1 MDDLPPEVRCTIVG
15 PCLGRATLVCREWLE
30 FVREFTRMHGVVLKS
45 TAVLRQFKRR
55 YRIPVSFRIS
65 LADATTYSIEMQ
77 LEPSPAIKE
86 PSAILSGA
94 YRIPVLPAGTLA
106 IRERREYFECFDRKE
121 SRPHF
126 HAVDFVRQLADGTYN
141 HNYTSL
147 DRKGNVVR
155 ISIHPGD
162 GIGRRFPI
170 SYHVVAMD
178 KSDELALDSED
189 DKIKGDAGV
198 AFAARMASA
207 LAFVRGV

>member
-1 MDDLPPEVRCTIVG
+1 MDALPPEVRCTIVG

-45 TAVLRQFKRR
+45 TAILRQFKRR
-55 YRIPVSFRIS
+55 YRIPVSFRVS

-86 PSAILSGA
+86 PSAILSGR
-94 YRIPVLPAGTLA
+94 YRIPVLPDGTLA

-126 HAVDFVRQLADGTYN
+126 HAVDFVRKLADGTYN
-141 HNYTSL
+141 QHYTSL

-155 ISIHPGD
+155 ISIHPVE
-162 GIGRRFPI
+162 IARRFPI

-178 KSDELALDSED
+178 RMDELALDSED
-189 DKIKGDAGV
+189 EKIKGDAGV
-198 AFAARMASA
+198 EFAARVASA
-207 LAFVRGV
+207 LAWVRGV